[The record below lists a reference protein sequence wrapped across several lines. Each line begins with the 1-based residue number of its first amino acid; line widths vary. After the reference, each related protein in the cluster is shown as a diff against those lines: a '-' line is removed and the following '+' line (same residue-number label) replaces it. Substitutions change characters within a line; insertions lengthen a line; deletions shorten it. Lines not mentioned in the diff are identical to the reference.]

1 METIARPMRLSD
13 MKIRVL
19 VLSVVLTTLALSTLS
34 LGAQTPAPAMPD
46 TPATR
51 QFAAWLAAFNS
62 GDRATMLAY
71 QQQNNPSG
79 VDRID
84 NTMAFR
90 AQTGGFEFKKAEEST
105 ATKFSGIVKER
116 NSDQFAQFTIEVE
129 AAEPHKVVDLNMGAI
144 PTPAEFAPAKLS
156 QADALAALRAEM
168 EKNAAADR
176 FAGAAMVVKDGKPV
190 FSAAYGM
197 ADRER
202 KTADK
207 LNTQFR
213 IGSMNKMFTATS
225 ILQLV
230 QAGKINLTDPIGK
243 ILTDYPN
250 QDVATKVTV

>member
-1 METIARPMRLSD
+1 MGLRVYQN
-13 MKIRVL
+13 MKTKALFLAFVL
-19 VLSVVLTTLALSTLS
+19 ITFSLA
-34 LGAQTPAPAMPD
+34 AQTPFPD

-90 AQTGGFEFKKAEEST
+90 AQTGGFEFKKAGEST

-144 PTPAEFAPAKLS
+144 PTPAEFAPA
-156 QADALAALRAEM
+156 
-168 EKNAAADR
+168 
-176 FAGAAMVVKDGKPV
+176 
-190 FSAAYGM
+190 
-197 ADRER
+197 
-202 KTADK
+202 
-207 LNTQFR
+207 
-213 IGSMNKMFTATS
+213 
-225 ILQLV
+225 
-230 QAGKINLTDPIGK
+230 
-243 ILTDYPN
+243 
-250 QDVATKVTV
+250 